1 MFSLNV
7 KKISFILMDMSHDM
21 ENWVFRVNLA
31 IFGFYDFKE
40 GHNIASKLADLLALV
55 SDV

>member
-1 MFSLNV
+1 
-7 KKISFILMDMSHDM
+7 MDMSHDM